1 MFPIWNK
8 PIKGIYLRT
17 IKQNGIMTTTKKII
31 AFTDS
36 VNECDCC
43 GKSGLKGTFCVSID
57 GNEFYYG
64 STCAFKKHGFEKSES
79 KLALNA
85 FDKLVYAKRQGF
97 SSLEEKYA
105 YQEMNSKRIQEW
117 ANNIHL

>member
-1 MFPIWNK
+1 
-8 PIKGIYLRT
+8 
-17 IKQNGIMTTTKKII
+17 MTTTKKII

-64 STCAFKKHGFEKSES
+64 SICAFKKHGFDKSNS
-79 KLALNA
+79 KEALKN
-85 FDKLVYAKRQGF
+85 FDRLLIARRQGF
-97 SSLEEKYA
+97 DSLEEKAKY
-105 YQEMNSKRIQEW
+105 EIELSKRISEW
-117 ANNIHL
+117 ANY